1 MVEKNNHKL
10 EGWNT
15 SMNELR
21 ICWKNVN
28 LARGAA
34 EAVTRWTDAVTQLAG
49 FVICQ
54 TCALPI
60 WTQFRVAF
68 ALSLQKHDELA
79 VVDACCLKHL
89 KYNKQI
95 KIKKSLNPYFT
106 LHRPVVWSS
115 IGTTSVGAAGAT
127 MRGQGRWRA
136 VFLLCSAAQH
146 YIEVSGSCIL

>member
-1 MVEKNNHKL
+1 M
-10 EGWNT
+10 
-15 SMNELR
+15 
-21 ICWKNVN
+21 KNVN

-79 VVDACCLKHL
+79 VVDACCLTHL

-95 KIKKSLNPYFT
+95 KLKKIPQSLFHLT
-106 LHRPVVWSS
+106 QASGLIIHW
-115 IGTTSVGAAGAT
+115 A
-127 MRGQGRWRA
+127 
-136 VFLLCSAAQH
+136 LL
-146 YIEVSGSCIL
+146 EPP